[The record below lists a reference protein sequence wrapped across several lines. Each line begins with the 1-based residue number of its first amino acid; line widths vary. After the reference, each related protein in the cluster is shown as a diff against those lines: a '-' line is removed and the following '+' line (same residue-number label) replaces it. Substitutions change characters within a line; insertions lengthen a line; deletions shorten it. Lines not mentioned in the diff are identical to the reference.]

1 MRART
6 AVVSSVADQ
15 GVAALTNIL
24 VLVAAAR
31 LSTVADFA
39 RFSAVYLVFTVL
51 LGISGAYT
59 GQPLVLR
66 RGAGE
71 EVRGA
76 CRSAVDFTLLA
87 ASALGA
93 LLAAVCLFVPGDT
106 ARALMVLGL
115 VLPVVLGQDAMR
127 YAFSTLQRPH
137 LALASDVL
145 RLACVLGA
153 LAVQPYGAPAAR
165 LVAVWGLSA
174 LPALLLSAAL
184 LRRHVAGTQRRLKVL
199 MGRGHLGRRFVV
211 EFGVGNATSQL
222 SVLGLGVFGNPLVVG
237 ALRGAT
243 TLFGPLNVLFTSA
256 TSFGPPLLG
265 RLGSERRRIRA
276 TAGLAA
282 VLAAT
287 AAVWASALALLPD
300 GVGRHL
306 LGDTWPTAA
315 ALLPHDRQPV
325 HGDGRR
331 HLRAAGAADAGP
343 AHHSLHPGGVLAR
356 RRRVPGG
363 RLRGRRRAGCC
374 LGAVSGIRLQGGGD
388 LDPGGRAAPAHRT
401 RAASGQRVRGPPRPR
416 KLVTSSRQSAPM
428 ASFPTD
434 CSSGPRSRMNVYPAI
449 SGAAMARTLP
459 GPGPSRDTASA

>member
-276 TAGLAA
+276 TAGLAV

-287 AAVWASALALLPD
+287 AAVWATALALLPD

-315 ALLPHDRQPV
+315 ALLPATGSQYTAMAV
-325 HGDGRR
+325 GTCGLLA
-331 HLRAAGAADAGP
+331 LRMLDPRTTLSIQVVFSLAAVAFLAGGYAVGGVPGAAWG
-343 AHHSLHPGGVLAR
+343 L
-356 RRRVPGG
+356 
-363 RLRGRRRAGCC
+363 C
-374 LGAVSGIRLQGGGD
+374 LGSVCKAVATWIRVAGLH
-388 LDPGGRAAPAHRT
+388 RRTAPA
-401 RAASGQRVRGPPRPR
+401 QPP
-416 KLVTSSRQSAPM
+416 VSVS
-428 ASFPTD
+428 
-434 CSSGPRSRMNVYPAI
+434 V
-449 SGAAMARTLP
+449 ARP
-459 GPGPSRDTASA
+459 GPGSS